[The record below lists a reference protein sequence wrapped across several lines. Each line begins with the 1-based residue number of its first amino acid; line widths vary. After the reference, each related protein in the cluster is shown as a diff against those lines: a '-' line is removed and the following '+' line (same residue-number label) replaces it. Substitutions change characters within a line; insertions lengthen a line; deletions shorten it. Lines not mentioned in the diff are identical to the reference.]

1 MKDIRKDITEANE
14 IAKFMS
20 KKIRLQDVYISK
32 FDEGSINIDSQ
43 PDLKD
48 EVQVKV
54 QNFESGQVY
63 MWSQEKFQDKL
74 MEMRDALQTFEDGDF
89 KDLPKEQDPFY
100 EEP

>member
-20 KKIRLQDVYISK
+20 KKIHLQDVYVSK
-32 FDEGSINIDSQ
+32 FDESAINETL

-54 QNFESGQVY
+54 
-63 MWSQEKFQDKL
+63 
-74 MEMRDALQTFEDGDF
+74 
-89 KDLPKEQDPFY
+89 
-100 EEP
+100 

>member
-20 KKIRLQDVYISK
+20 KKIYLQDVYISK

-48 EVQVKV
+48 EV
-54 QNFESGQVY
+54 
-63 MWSQEKFQDKL
+63 
-74 MEMRDALQTFEDGDF
+74 
-89 KDLPKEQDPFY
+89 
-100 EEP
+100 

>member
-20 KKIRLQDVYISK
+20 KKIHLQDVYISK
-32 FDEGSINIDSQ
+32 FDEGSINIDMQ

-54 QNFESGQVY
+54 QNFETGQVY
-63 MWSQEKFQDKL
+63 MWSQDKFQDKL

-89 KDLPKEQDPFY
+89 KVLPKEQDPFY

>member
-1 MKDIRKDITEANE
+1 
-14 IAKFMS
+14 
-20 KKIRLQDVYISK
+20 
-32 FDEGSINIDSQ
+32 
-43 PDLKD
+43 
-48 EVQVKV
+48 
-54 QNFESGQVY
+54 